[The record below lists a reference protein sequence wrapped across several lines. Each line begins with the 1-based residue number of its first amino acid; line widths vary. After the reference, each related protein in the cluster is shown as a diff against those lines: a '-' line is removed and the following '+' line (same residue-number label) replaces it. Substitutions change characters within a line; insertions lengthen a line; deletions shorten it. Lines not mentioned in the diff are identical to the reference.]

1 MSDCKYRTRW
11 AWALIDGMGWL
22 MEFIE
27 AIKVKEVEIAHLDL
41 RYGHTRVR
49 RGDMVSLLVNS
60 IERCGQLTPVITVE
74 QGPFSFVL
82 IDGYL
87 RVAALKRCG
96 RDTVVA
102 EIWHCAESFALIRV
116 LMRGNERKW
125 EALEQAWLIREL
137 QDRHKLSQAEIAHHL
152 GRDKSWVSRRLCLLC
167 ILPEEIVEAVRCG
180 CLSTWAATRVLAP
193 LARAN
198 QDHAKALTD
207 SLVKEKISTR
217 DLMEFFRHYQKA
229 NRKNRDKMVLE
240 PVLFLKALQAR
251 EEDKQAEGLRDGPEG
266 KWLKDLRVTAHI
278 FRRLRKDVSTVI
290 YPGQGNLDRSMLLKA
305 FDKTKQLV
313 LALEQDIRRVHLDD
327 FSGKQTSNP
336 ELASQGDQDSTNQP
350 DAEGLQEHCAS
361 GAAGT
366 DQGCLCT
373 NFPSSTDHTTYPAT
387 VPNL

>member
-1 MSDCKYRTRW
+1 
-11 AWALIDGMGWL
+11 MGWI

-27 AIKVKEVEIAHLDL
+27 TIKVKDVEIAHLDL

-49 RGDMVSLLVNS
+49 RADMVSSLVNS

-74 QGPFSFVL
+74 QGSFSFVL

-102 EIWHCAESFALIRV
+102 EIWQCAESFALIRH
-116 LMRGNERKW
+116 LMRGSERKW

-152 GRDKSWVSRRLCLLC
+152 GRDKSWVSRRLSLLY
-167 ILPEEIVEAVRCG
+167 ILPDEIVGAVRSG
-180 CLSTWAATRVLAP
+180 HLSTWAATRVLAP

-207 SLVKEKISTR
+207 SLVKEKIPTR
-217 DLMEFFRHYQKA
+217 ELMEFFRHYQKA
-229 NRKNRDKMVLE
+229 NRKNRDKMVLK
-240 PVLFLKALQAR
+240 PVLFLQALRAR
-251 EEDKQAEGLRDGPEG
+251 EEEKEAKGLRDGPEG
-266 KWLKDLRVTAHI
+266 RWLEDLRITGHI

-290 YPGQGNLDRSMLLKA
+290 YPGQGNLDRAMLLKC
-305 FDKTKQLV
+305 FEKTKQLV
-313 LALEQDIRRVHLDD
+313 LALEQDIRRLHLND
-327 FSGKQTSNP
+327 FSRKQTSYP
-336 ELASQGDQDSTNQP
+336 DLASQGDQDSTNQS
-350 DAEGLQEHCAS
+350 DAQDLQEHCPS

-366 DQGCLCT
+366 DQRCVSA
-373 NFPSSTDHTTYPAT
+373 NFPSSTDHTAYPAT
-387 VPNL
+387 VPNLQG